1 MKNSI
6 VNGRYNAVSRWFRT
20 SVHCLL
26 PTAYFLLPAVYF
38 LIVYPATG
46 QRNKNPKPYYE
57 NLTVHR
63 LTFSEI
69 IDSGIVKVGE
79 PKIFELLP
87 PKNSVS
93 PKVEEVLDS
102 IARFNKTKMFVDG
115 FTIQLYAG
123 MKRED
128 AMNAKKKMAEEAK
141 DLVADLRYEQ
151 PKWSVKTGSY
161 YSRLEA
167 QRDLH
172 RLKKVFPNAI
182 LIPEK
187 VALKRP

>member
-1 MKNSI
+1 MKEVPGSQFP
-6 VNGRYNAVSRWFRT
+6 VSSWLRAT
-20 SVHCLL
+20 AYCILH
-26 PTAYFLLPAVYF
+26 TAYFLLPIVCF
-38 LIVYPATG
+38 LIALPTTA

-63 LTFSEI
+63 LNFSEK
-69 IDSGIVKVGE
+69 IDSTIVKIDE

-93 PKVEEVLDS
+93 PKVDEVLDS
-102 IARFNKTKMFVDG
+102 IARFNKTRMFVDG

-128 AMNAKKKMAEEAK
+128 AMNAKKKMAEEAN

-151 PKWSVKTGSY
+151 PKWRVKTGSY

-172 RLKKVFPNAI
+172 RLKQIFPNAI

-187 VALKRP
+187 VGLKGP